1 MSSAIHPLEA
11 LLRQCASAA
20 PEPWYPRAFSARSGV
35 PLEEVYQWLELLFL
49 DGLVRKAP
57 GSKETGPGVVLTPDG
72 EKVLHDPEAL
82 RRLREGRSVRPGD
95 PGGAAR
101 EMLLRP
107 ARPRV
112 SRWLLYACLLWFGYS
127 ALLAQNA
134 ASLNLFLAGAQSE
147 KVAEVISRSG
157 ALDLVQLVR
166 GEWWRLLT
174 AAFVHIGLLHLAMNM
189 FWLFMA
195 GGMAERMWGR
205 LRFLV
210 IYLLGAFG
218 CSVAGASIDPH
229 LAPSAGASGALC
241 AMLGAELVWVL
252 LNGRYLPRDLKRRWR
267 LGLFFNV
274 LIIGSLIFFFP
285 AVGAWGH
292 LGGGVTGVVVGLLLH
307 YQRFG
312 PRPVRWLALA
322 LLAALPVAG
331 WFLID
336 HSRRTDPA
344 WNQAEMAEF
353 ERYHGKQAEEALQ
366 EAEKAWAKL
375 RPRVRKLLDRKEWDR
390 HPDDVKGALKQLA
403 EEQERLARADAEVL
417 GAGPYLRDGALDKQK
432 DAHRKIEREIEKLH
446 EAQKPLEEGERKVN
460 DDERM
465 LEEKY
470 LPALKRMAKDDNAF
484 LVEQVKPLMDKPRG
498 KRPAGDVERAL
509 ERLGKLGAELDGLT
523 GLCHKLDKLQYC
535 RDDTV
540 KEALLAARQYADA
553 LSDFGQLAQKG
564 LAKPAEWTDKNGSDL
579 DEATKKLEQ
588 AHKEFKDFMDRH

>member
-20 PEPWYPRAFSARSGV
+20 PEPWYPRAFSARSGL

-57 GSKETGPGVVLTPDG
+57 GTSETGPGVVLTPDG
-72 EKVLHDPEAL
+72 EKVLQDPEAL
-82 RRLREGRSVRPGD
+82 GRLREGRSVRPGD

-134 ASLNLFLAGAQSE
+134 ASLSPFLTGAQTE

-189 FWLFMA
+189 FWLFTA

-210 IYLLGAFG
+210 VYLLGAFG
-218 CSVAGASIDPH
+218 CSVAAASIDPR

-307 YQRFG
+307 FQRFG
-312 PRPVRWLALA
+312 ARPVRWLALA

-336 HSRRTDPA
+336 HSRRTDAA

-353 ERYHGKQAEEALQ
+353 ERYHVKQAEEDLKGAK
-366 EAEKAWAKL
+366 EAWANFG
-375 RPRVRKLLDRKEWDR
+375 PRVRALLARKERDR
-390 HPDDVKGALKQLA
+390 HPDDIMGPKGVLKQLA
-403 EEQERLARADAEVL
+403 EERERLARADAEVL
-417 GAGPYLRDGALDKQK
+417 RAGPYLRDGARDLQQDE
-432 DAHRKIEREIEKLH
+432 HRKIEREIDKLR
-446 EAQKPLEEGERKVN
+446 EAEESLEAGERKVKEHEKTL
-460 DDERM
+460 DDC
-465 LEEKY
+465 
-470 LPALKRMAKDDNAF
+470 
-484 LVEQVKPLMDKPRG
+484 VKPLARMARG
-498 KRPAGDVERAL
+498 DWEFLVKKVSPMLQAPAAAPKAEAAAAA
-509 ERLGKLGAELDGLT
+509 ERLGKLAVEMDEMRRKLEKLTACRAEEKEDARKAGLAYVDVAGDYCELAQRRLT
-523 GLCHKLDKLQYC
+523 PSAPWSQDDEAKLKKLMKQMVEAHDKL
-535 RDDTV
+535 
-540 KEALLAARQYADA
+540 EEL
-553 LSDFGQLAQKG
+553 F
-564 LAKPAEWTDKNGSDL
+564 E
-579 DEATKKLEQ
+579 
-588 AHKEFKDFMDRH
+588 H